1 MSNGSATSAAVP
13 TGEGDGV
20 RLPVLPFLLLFAVL
34 IVRTAWV
41 GDDAQITWRVLEN
54 LRDGLGLVWNAGDR
68 VQVYTHPLWM
78 LTLLPF
84 YLLTD
89 ELYLTS
95 LGVSAACSLA
105 AVAILARKIALPGWG
120 ALGVLVL
127 AMSNAFVDYS
137 TSGLENPL
145 SHLLLVLLLAGH
157 MKEGPPRLLRQTL
170 LLSLLILNRMDLLL
184 IGGPIWAVTAW
195 GVLRTLPKKRAAGE
209 VALGFLP
216 FIAWIAFALI
226 YYGFPFPNSAYA
238 KLGHGA
244 DKGELLA
251 QGFLYFLDSLVRDP
265 VTLPAI
271 VLGVV
276 CGAWCPR
283 RNPHWP
289 VALGILLY
297 LVYTLRIGGDFM
309 AGRFLAAPLLCAVA
323 ILVRSEW
330 APSPVRLVSAAA
342 VILLLGLSATPP
354 TTSSAANALKTDDS
368 YSQLTPRG
376 ITNERYFYFPQSGL
390 TWGTRADLL
399 RRMRRADHPD
409 DVPKVIAYP
418 WIGGPGRTWGAS
430 AYILDSVAIGDP
442 LLARLPARLD
452 LEWKVGH
459 WKRLIPDGM
468 VESVLTGEDRFADR
482 QLGEYAAHLRL
493 ITSGPVFSAERFR
506 SIWRM
511 NTGQLDH
518 LVERARYQRPFAEAV
533 HASNWDEER
542 LHVLA
547 SNLRFRNEPVRFWD
561 RPVAV
566 YLDRQHH
573 DAEVR
578 IDLGG
583 NDEYDVTFLRGRSAV
598 APPVHVP
605 ATAAQRWV
613 ATREIKVPAEAI
625 SAGFDRIQ
633 VNGVKGNDYF
643 LGPVRFPPPAR
654 AGQAVSGTP
663 ATP

>member
-1 MSNGSATSAAVP
+1 
-13 TGEGDGV
+13 
-20 RLPVLPFLLLFAVL
+20 
-34 IVRTAWV
+34 
-41 GDDAQITWRVLEN
+41 VLEN

-95 LGVSAACSLA
+95 LGLSAVCSLA
-105 AVAILARKIALPGWG
+105 AVAILAKRIALPGWG

-145 SHLLLVLLLAGH
+145 SHLLLVLLLAGLT
-157 MKEGPPRLLRQTL
+157 KEGPPRLLRQTL
-170 LLSLLILNRMDLLL
+170 LLALLVLNRMDLLL

-195 GVLRTLPKKRAAGE
+195 GALRTLPKRRVAGE
-209 VALGFLP
+209 IALGFLP
-216 FIAWIAFALI
+216 FIAWVAFALI

-271 VLGVV
+271 VLGIV
-276 CGAWCPR
+276 CGAWRPR
-283 RNPHWP
+283 RNRLWP

-297 LVYTLRIGGDFM
+297 LVYTIRIGGDFM

-323 ILVRSEW
+323 ILARAEW
-330 APSPVRLVSAAA
+330 TPSPARLASAAA
-342 VILLLGLSATPP
+342 AILLLGLGANPP
-354 TTSSAANALKTDDS
+354 TTSSAANAMKNEDS

-399 RRMRRADHPD
+399 RRLKRADHPD

-418 WIGGPGRTWGAS
+418 WIGGPGRTWGAN

-482 QLGEYAAHLRL
+482 QLAEYAAHLRL
-493 ITSGPVFSAERFR
+493 ITSGPAFSAGRFR

-511 NTGQLDH
+511 NTGGLDH
-518 LVERARYQRPFAEAV
+518 LVERTRYQRPSV
-533 HASNWDEER
+533 RDIHASTWDEER

-547 SNLRFRNEPVRFWD
+547 SNLRFPSEPVRFWD
-561 RPVAV
+561 RPVVV

-573 DAEVR
+573 DAEMR

-583 NDEYDVTFLRGRSAV
+583 NDEYDLTFLRGRDPV
-598 APPVHVP
+598 AAAVHVVAANAKRP
-605 ATAAQRWV
+605 A
-613 ATREIKVPAEAI
+613 ATREIKVPAEAS

-633 VNGVKGNDYF
+633 VNGTKGNDYF
-643 LGPVRFPPPAR
+643 VGPVRFPAPGGD
-654 AGQAVSGTP
+654 GQPVSGTP